1 MMAFLANL
9 LAAGVRSGTAIL
21 FSTLGEIWAER
32 SGVLNL
38 GIEGMM
44 LMGAMTGY
52 GVSHLTGNPWL
63 GVLAGMLVGG
73 LLALLHGFVVLV
85 LRADQVVSG
94 LALTFLGSGLSAVL
108 GAPLV
113 EIRQVPRLPFWT
125 VSALADF
132 PILGPMLF
140 SHNALVY
147 LGYLLIPLSWYYLYR
162 TRAGLELRA
171 IGENPAAA
179 DVQGIRVTRLRLLY
193 VAYGGI
199 LAGLGG
205 ATLSLAVTPTWID
218 NLTAGQG
225 WIAVGL
231 VIFAGWDPLRA
242 AFGAYLFGA
251 LRRLPLDLQN
261 FALFRANPAFG
272 YFTNMLPYLCTILM
286 LLAVS
291 SGRWRRRL
299 GAPAALGQP
308 YVREAKG
315 SGQQIWL

>member
-1 MMAFLANL
+1 MIGFLANL

-44 LMGAMTGY
+44 LMGAMSGY
-52 GVSHLTGNPWL
+52 GIAHLTGNPWL
-63 GVLAGMLVGG
+63 GVVAGMLVGG
-73 LLALLHGFVVLV
+73 MLALLHGFVVLV

-113 EIRQVPRLPFWT
+113 EVHQVPRLPFWT
-125 VSALADF
+125 VTALVDI

-193 VAYGGI
+193 VAYGGV

-205 ATLSLAVTPTWID
+205 ATLTLAVTPTWIE

-261 FALFRANPAFG
+261 FSFFRANPAFG

-286 LLAVS
+286 LLVVS
-291 SGRWRRRL
+291 SGRWKRRF

-315 SGQQIWL
+315 SAHQVWL